1 MPFSSLRT
9 SVRTRRT
16 PPYRHLPGRWRAVC
30 PVSRPGTTFPGN
42 RTDGPDVD
50 TISTENRN
58 PARERGP
65 ADALEGGAPWES

>member
-1 MPFSSLRT
+1 M
-9 SVRTRRT
+9 
-16 PPYRHLPGRWRAVC
+16 C